1 MRIFHR
7 PFVLLLLPFAA
18 LWAATDRAQAQT
30 AVTAPPANFTQGV
43 ITTRVSLPGNPY
55 DKLLSR
61 LDPAKGNLQAQ
72 MQQVALGLTPAEQQ
86 QFQAAAA
93 KLPPALAIGALM
105 MPRNGT
111 IYCKGPEARA
121 TTNALT
127 YHLENYFN
135 SATRQGLLLMA
146 SLASPEQ
153 VNYTYDAASVK
164 NAWQRIVVT
173 EVDYT
178 VRRTAETAL
187 IAGYPS
193 QKTTYTLKPGAAK
206 AAPAGPGP
214 GQLPDKP
221 VALDVW
227 TSAQI
232 PQLLNFAHPVY
243 VQQADGITKLV
254 VYFDPERKQQMV
266 YEFARVQPRAV
277 TAQELAIKT
286 TAPVLDYAKDGMQV
300 GMKAMAVMLGSPE
313 QPASD
318 K

>member
-1 MRIFHR
+1 MWA
-7 PFVLLLLPFAA
+7 LLLAA
-18 LWAATDRAQAQT
+18 FVAAPRCCTAQSA
-30 AVTAPPANFTQGV
+30 AKAPPVAFTQGV
-43 ITTRVSLPGNPY
+43 ITTHVSLPGNPY

-72 MQQVALGLTPAEQQ
+72 MQQVAAGLTPAEQQ

-93 KLPPALAIGALM
+93 KLPPALAMGALM

-121 TTNALT
+121 VTDALT

-135 SATRQGLLLMA
+135 SATRQGLLLLA
-146 SLASPEQ
+146 SLASPEK
-153 VNYTYDAASVK
+153 VNYTYDAAAMK
-164 NAWQRIVVT
+164 KAWQRIIVT
-173 EVDYT
+173 DVDYT
-178 VRRTAETAL
+178 VQRTAETAL
-187 IAGYPS
+187 VAGYPS
-193 QKTTYTLKPGAAK
+193 QKTTYTLKPGAAR
-206 AAPAGPGP
+206 AAPAGP

-227 TSAQI
+227 TSSQI

-243 VQQADGITKLV
+243 VPQADGITKLV
-254 VYFDPERKQQMV
+254 VYFDPARKYQLV

-286 TAPVLDYAKDGMQV
+286 IPPVLDYAKDELQV
-300 GMKAMAVMLGSPE
+300 GMKSMGVMLGGSPE
-313 QPASD
+313 QPAGD